1 MKYEAENDNKYSDNA
16 RFDNKKNENKES
28 SLISLWN
35 NREYRS
41 VLLTA
46 ALVAGIILSFRYLL
60 PVVVPFLCAFFLAGC
75 MRPVVDFLVRHLKL
89 SEKWASA
96 VVFLVAGILL
106 ILAVKWGAGTFLA
119 QMNSLLL
126 YYPFY
131 REQFLSGLG
140 TCCSYVD
147 QGLHLETGASLTYA
161 LSALSGVF
169 TDFQTTIL
177 PALTSGTAAAIR
189 YMVASVL
196 FLFIMVYAFFCM
208 LSGYPRLL
216 TGSAFA
222 RSVRRIWDK
231 VLTMIFAY
239 LRAEGTIALIQA
251 LVVSIGLRI
260 LHFPYYL
267 PLGLLVGLV
276 DALPVFGSG
285 TVLVPWAVVRFLLG
299 DTKMGIGLLIL
310 YGLCIVNRQ
319 LLEPRLLGKKLNMST
334 LMTLFMMYVGYQLF
348 GIFGFILGPIG
359 YLLGRE
365 IYCQLLTE
373 ENNDD
378 REG

>member
-1 MKYEAENDNKYSDNA
+1 M
-16 RFDNKKNENKES
+16 
-28 SLISLWN
+28 
-35 NREYRS
+35 
-41 VLLTA
+41 
-46 ALVAGIILSFRYLL
+46 
-60 PVVVPFLCAFFLAGC
+60 
-75 MRPVVDFLVRHLKL
+75 
-89 SEKWASA
+89 
-96 VVFLVAGILL
+96 
-106 ILAVKWGAGTFLA
+106 
-119 QMNSLLL
+119 
-126 YYPFY
+126 
-131 REQFLSGLG
+131 
-140 TCCSYVD
+140 D

-208 LSGYPRLL
+208 LSGYPHLL

-222 RSVRRIWDK
+222 RSVRKIWDK

-310 YGLCIVNRQ
+310 YGLCVVNRQ

-365 IYCQLLTE
+365 IYIQLIDTKPQE
-373 ENNDD
+373 
-378 REG
+378 